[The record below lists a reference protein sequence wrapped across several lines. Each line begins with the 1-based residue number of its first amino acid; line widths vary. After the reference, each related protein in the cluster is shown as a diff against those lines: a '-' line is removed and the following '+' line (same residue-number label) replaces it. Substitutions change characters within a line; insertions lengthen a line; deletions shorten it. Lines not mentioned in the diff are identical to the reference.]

1 MTTPIRPLL
10 VAAMLA
16 APAAHALSVPSP
28 APAAAAATSGQDAAQ
43 LQAQY
48 TQLRPS
54 LERNAFG
61 RPIHLVSSEA
71 GRNQVGEVYAVVD
84 HPFQVVE
91 RGLRDA
97 QSWCD
102 VLILPYN
109 TKHCHASGSGAGTRL
124 AVRVGRK
131 ADQPPEDAQPIA
143 FRYSLQSETADYF
156 RVTLEAPEG
165 PLGTRDYRILLE
177 ATPLDAQHTII
188 HLGYSYGF
196 GAMAR
201 IAMQAYLATA
211 GAHKVGFTVVGR
223 ESDGQPRYVGGMLGA
238 TERNTMRYFLA
249 IDAYLGSLAAPE
261 GQRLDKRINDWYAAS
276 LKYPRQLS
284 ELERGEYVAMKRRES
299 ARMKEAL

>member
-1 MTTPIRPLL
+1 MTTPIRTLV

-16 APAAHALSVPSP
+16 APVAHALSAPP
-28 APAAAAATSGQDAAQ
+28 PAAAAVAAPAGEGAAQ
-43 LQAQY
+43 LQSRY
-48 TQLRPS
+48 TQLRPT

-61 RPIHLVSSEA
+61 RAIHIESSEA
-71 GRNQVGEVYAVVD
+71 GRNQAGEVYAVVD
-84 HPFQVVE
+84 HPFEVVE
-91 RGLRDA
+91 KGLRDA

-109 TKHCHASGSGAGTRL
+109 TKHCHASGSGAATRL
-124 AVRVGRK
+124 AVRIGRK
-131 ADQPPEDAQPIA
+131 ADQAPEDAQPIS
-143 FRYSLQSETADYF
+143 FRYALQAESADYF
-156 RVTLEAPEG
+156 RVSLEAPEG
-165 PLGTRDYRILLE
+165 PLSTRDYRIVLE
-177 ATPLDAQHTII
+177 ATPLDAGHTFI

-201 IAMQAYLATA
+201 LAMQAYLATA

-223 ESDGQPRYVGGMLGA
+223 DSDGKPRYVGGMLGA

-284 ELERGEYVAMKRRES
+284 ELERGEYVTMKRRES